1 MQIQPIQPLLKNVRP
16 QSLSTV
22 MLTTHV
28 NGSAANVL
36 KTHAGHTVTVTVV
49 RKVLMVVGI
58 VAVTLQLLMKVCIY
72 RIFFFLL
79 NLCFTRTDILLP
91 G

>member
-1 MQIQPIQPLLKNVRP
+1 MEIQALQPLLKNVRP

-28 NGSAANVL
+28 NGSAAKDVL

-49 RKVLMVVGI
+49 RKVLMVDGI

-72 RIFFFLL
+72 RIFFSSKSMFYQ
-79 NLCFTRTDILLP
+79 D
-91 G
+91 